1 MNPLVID
8 KALEGPSLALGISHL
23 PTLIWLFIVFLLFFI
38 LTLLLRIIRV
48 RERQRSI
55 STPMLIINIALF
67 ILGFA
72 TSIGTFYYSHL
83 LIIAILLTP
92 FTHLFVALHGRETSR
107 IKILALALATL
118 VITAMGS
125 RFLVAGVQEEET
137 TSDMINIW
145 LNGYFRWSIHGGH
158 YDLAPLDPIL
168 KVMLAHVTG
177 QDIYDAAIAAAMYTS
192 YGLAAFLLLYTLVR
206 TLTGRAALALPIII
220 LTMLSYPYSPLIGLS
235 VPPAPHAHLLTVSA
249 LTLILRPL
257 LGLGDLTNRQVIAA
271 SILLT
276 AATLMHPS
284 TIATPLFLVMV
295 TAILKIEKKNV
306 DIKIIYILVLV
317 ITLIFIKIAYT
328 AFVSGFTGYLVLLWN
343 YIITALTGRE
353 ALDFTTRNVGYSGLP
368 RLSIVGF
375 GAFFGFLAGLALPLL
390 MKALRRQKLT
400 SVELLFLATAFF
412 YALFA
417 AASLLSGIG
426 GVSQSRILF
435 NGAQPYVEVITAIYL
450 ATLVAAAKRLAL
462 LIPLALAVA
471 FTLIT
476 PNAMPFNYSIP
487 MAKPATINDH
497 IIAYAFTG
505 LIDKDF
511 YITLYDS
518 CGQQGR
524 IIATQVR
531 GEVAYGLGGTQS
543 LTYFFIAPRVIP
555 ARSYWDGCVMAI
567 NAPPRDADR
576 YIKNRVF
583 DAWVYAFY
591 LYRPA

>member
-1 MNPLVID
+1 
-8 KALEGPSLALGISHL
+8 
-23 PTLIWLFIVFLLFFI
+23 
-38 LTLLLRIIRV
+38 
-48 RERQRSI
+48 
-55 STPMLIINIALF
+55 
-67 ILGFA
+67 
-72 TSIGTFYYSHL
+72 
-83 LIIAILLTP
+83 
-92 FTHLFVALHGRETSR
+92 
-107 IKILALALATL
+107 
-118 VITAMGS
+118 
-125 RFLVAGVQEEET
+125 
-137 TSDMINIW
+137 MINIW

-177 QDIYDAAIAAAMYTS
+177 RDIYDAAIAAAMYTS

-206 TLTGRAALALPIII
+206 TLTGRAALALPIVL
-220 LTMLSYPYSPLIGLS
+220 LTMLSYPYSPLVGLS
-235 VPPAPHAHLLTVSA
+235 VPTAPHAHLLTVSA

-257 LGLGDLTNRQVIAA
+257 LGLGDLTNRQVMAA
-271 SILLT
+271 LMLLT

-284 TIATPLFLVMV
+284 TIAVPLFLAMV

-306 DIKIIYILVLV
+306 DIKIMYILVLV

-328 AFVSGFTGYLVLLWN
+328 AFVSGFTSYLTLLWN
-343 YIITALTGRE
+343 YIITAFTGRE
-353 ALDFTTRNVGYSGLP
+353 ALGFTTRNVGYSGLP

-390 MKALRRQKLT
+390 VKAARRQKLT
-400 SVELLFLATAFF
+400 PVELLFLATTFF

-417 AASLLSGIG
+417 AVSLLSGIG

-435 NGAQPYVEVITAIYL
+435 NGAQPYVEAITAIYL
-450 ATLVAAAKRLAL
+450 ATLVAAKRQAL

-476 PNAMPFNYSIP
+476 PNAMPLNYSIP

-497 IIAYAFTG
+497 IIAYELTG
-505 LIDKDF
+505 LIDKNF
-511 YITLYDS
+511 YITLYNS

-524 IIATQVR
+524 IIAIQVR
-531 GEVAYGLGGTQS
+531 GEVAYGLGNTQS
-543 LTYFFIAPRVIP
+543 LTYFFIAPRIIP

-567 NAPPRDADR
+567 NTPPRDDDR
-576 YIKNRVF
+576 YIKYRVF

>member
-1 MNPLVID
+1 MNPLLID

-38 LTLLLRIIRV
+38 FTLLLHIIRV
-48 RERQRSI
+48 RERQWNI
-55 STPMLIINIALF
+55 STPMLISNIALF
-67 ILGFA
+67 ILGLA
-72 TSIGTFYYSHL
+72 TSLGTFYYSHL

-92 FTHLFVALHGRETSR
+92 LTLSLVALYGRETPH
-107 IKILALALATL
+107 KVLALAIL
-118 VITAMGS
+118 VIIAMGS
-125 RFLVAGVQEEET
+125 RFLVVGVQEEET

-177 QDIYDAAIAAAMYTS
+177 RDIYDAAIAAAMYTS
-192 YGLAAFLLLYTLVR
+192 YGLAPFLLLYTLVR
-206 TLTGRAALALPIII
+206 TLTGRAALALPIVL
-220 LTMLSYPYSPLIGLS
+220 LTMLSYPYSPLVGLS

-257 LGLGDLTNRQVIAA
+257 LSLGDLTNRQVIAA
-271 SILLT
+271 SMLLT

-284 TIATPLFLVMV
+284 TIATSLFLAMI

-328 AFVSGFTGYLVLLWN
+328 TFVSGFTSYLVLLWN
-343 YIITALTGRE
+343 YIITAFTGRE
-353 ALDFTTRNVGYSGLP
+353 TLDFTTRNVGYSGLP

-375 GAFFGFLAGLALPLL
+375 GAFFGFLAGLALPLFV
-390 MKALRRQKLT
+390 KAARRQKLT
-400 SVELLFLATAFF
+400 LVELLFLATVFF

-450 ATLVAAAKRLAL
+450 ATLVAAAKRRAL
-462 LIPLALAVA
+462 LVPLALAVA

-487 MAKPATINDH
+487 MAKLATINDH
-497 IIAYAFTG
+497 IIAYEFTG
-505 LIDKDF
+505 LIDKNF

-524 IIATQVR
+524 IIAMQVR
-531 GEVAYGLGGTQS
+531 GEAAYGLGSTQS

-555 ARSYWDGCVMAI
+555 ARSYWDGCVMAV

-576 YIKNRVF
+576 YVKYRVF

>member
-1 MNPLVID
+1 MNPLLID

-38 LTLLLRIIRV
+38 LTLLLHIVQV
-48 RERQRSI
+48 RERQWNI
-55 STPMLIINIALF
+55 STPMLISNIALF
-67 ILGFA
+67 ILGLA
-72 TSIGTFYYSHL
+72 TSLGTFHYSHL

-92 FTHLFVALHGRETSR
+92 LTLSLVALHGRETPR
-107 IKILALALATL
+107 IKILTLALAIL
-118 VITAMGS
+118 VIAAMGS
-125 RFLVAGVQEEET
+125 RFLIVGIQEEET

-145 LNGYFRWSIHGGH
+145 LNGYFRWSVHGGH

-177 QDIYDAAIAAAMYTS
+177 RDIYDAAIAAAMYIS
-192 YGLAAFLLLYTLVR
+192 YGIAPFLLLYTLVR
-206 TLTGRAALALPIII
+206 TLTGRAALALPIVL

-235 VPPAPHAHLLTVSA
+235 APSAPHAHLLTVSA

-257 LGLGDLTNRQVIAA
+257 LGLGDLTNRRVIAA
-271 SILLT
+271 SMLLT

-284 TIATPLFLVMV
+284 TIVTSLFLTMI
-295 TAILKIEKKNV
+295 TAILKIKNV

-328 AFVSGFTGYLVLLWN
+328 AFVSGFTSYLVLLWN
-343 YIITALTGRE
+343 YIITAFTGRE
-353 ALDFTTRNVGYSGLP
+353 TLDFTTRNVGYSGLP
-368 RLSIVGF
+368 RLGLVGF
-375 GAFFGFLAGLALPLL
+375 GAFFGFLAGLALPLFV
-390 MKALRRQKLT
+390 KAARRQKLT
-400 SVELLFLATAFF
+400 PVELLFLATVFF
-412 YALFA
+412 YALFS

-450 ATLVAAAKRLAL
+450 ATLVAAAKRWAL
-462 LIPLALAVA
+462 LVPLALAVA

-487 MAKPATINDH
+487 MAKLATINDH
-497 IIAYAFTG
+497 IIAYEFTG
-505 LIDKDF
+505 LIDKNF

-524 IIATQVR
+524 IVAMQVR
-531 GEVAYGLGGTQS
+531 GEATYGLGATQS

-555 ARSYWDGCVMAI
+555 ARSYWDGCVMAV